1 MTNPFVASKRR
12 EGHEVTVDAWGG
24 PDEARQA
31 VEQGFARGSNSGSD
45 HPTHQ
50 GMQAICAGFVSLP
63 VPDCFEPAQR
73 GYPLSVSRGT
83 GVVAH
88 GYWRQDQGQ
97 PKTGAAASLAEMISV
112 KRARRSSARDTTS
125 TRLPRHAAR
134 SVNSDT
140 GKRCRLIL
148 AHPNQ
153 SMACDD
159 VVDREYRLPREQA
172 WPALV

>member
-1 MTNPFVASKRR
+1 MACKRR

-31 VEQGFARGSNSGSD
+31 VEHGFARGSNSGSD
-45 HPTHQ
+45 QQRIKVCRPSAPVCFHCRYRTASSVRKEGTP
-50 GMQAICAGFVSLP
+50 LP
-63 VPDCFEPAQR
+63 
-73 GYPLSVSRGT
+73 VSRGT

-97 PKTGAAASLAEMISV
+97 AKTGAAASLAEMISV
-112 KRARRSSARDTTS
+112 KRAGRSSARDTTS
-125 TRLPRHAAR
+125 TKLPRRAAR
-134 SVNSDT
+134 SVNSNT

-159 VVDREYRLPREQA
+159 VIDREYRLLREQA
-172 WPALV
+172 WSVLV